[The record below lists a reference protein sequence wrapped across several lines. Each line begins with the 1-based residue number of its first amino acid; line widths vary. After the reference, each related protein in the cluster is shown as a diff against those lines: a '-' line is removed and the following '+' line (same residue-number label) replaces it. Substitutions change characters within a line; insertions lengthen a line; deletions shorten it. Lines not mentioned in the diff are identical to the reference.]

1 MIKVLIKANARYPV
15 NRKKIR
21 ALVKDV
27 LGKHGLE
34 KDIEVSILIAG
45 DRKMKALNS
54 QYRKINK
61 PTNVLSFPLKENKFP
76 DKTLRLGD
84 IAISFPQ
91 ARKQAAEENILL
103 DEEINRLIKHGLLSL
118 LGLEE

>member
-61 PTNVLSFPLKENKFP
+61 PTNVLSFPLK
-76 DKTLRLGD
+76 
-84 IAISFPQ
+84 
-91 ARKQAAEENILL
+91 
-103 DEEINRLIKHGLLSL
+103 
-118 LGLEE
+118 